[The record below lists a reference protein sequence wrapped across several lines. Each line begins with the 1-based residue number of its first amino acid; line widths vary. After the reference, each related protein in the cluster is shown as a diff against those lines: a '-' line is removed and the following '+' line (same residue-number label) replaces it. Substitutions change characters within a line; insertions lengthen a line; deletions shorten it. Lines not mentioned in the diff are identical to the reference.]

1 MITIELNGKEQS
13 LPPVSTVTDLLSTI
27 GTEGATVAVV
37 VNDDIVR
44 PENRATRQLQQG
56 DRVEILVFAGGG

>member
-44 PENRATRQLQQG
+44 PENRSTRQLQQG